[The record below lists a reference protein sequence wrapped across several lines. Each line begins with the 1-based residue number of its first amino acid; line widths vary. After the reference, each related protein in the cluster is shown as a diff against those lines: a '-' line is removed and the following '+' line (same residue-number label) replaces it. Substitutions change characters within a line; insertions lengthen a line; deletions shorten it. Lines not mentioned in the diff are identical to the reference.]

1 MRLLGV
7 SFVTKEGDI
16 SGNISGGVAMVRAFC
31 QTQPVDLVVFP
42 EMFTCGY
49 CALDLTPWAEDKHSE
64 TFNILDR
71 LAEEIDAI
79 VGWGFAEWAA
89 PGKVRNSFALIEPG
103 KAPTVVR
110 KTHLHISQ
118 PGTRENEPEF
128 LLPGDTLGIVDTRIG
143 RLGIMICYDG
153 CFVEVPRSLMLKGA
167 QLLLWPAR
175 SGGYLAGTGFP
186 RIRAI
191 DNVAP
196 VVLIEGAQVGGD
208 FALPSHSQIF
218 DHQGNL
224 LAESREH
231 DSLILADIDLQA
243 AADFRA
249 TALGAWA
256 QYRVRR
262 PELYGPI
269 TKPGGIYGE

>member
-1 MRLLGV
+1 MRVLGV
-7 SFVTKEGDI
+7 SFATTEGDI
-16 SGNISGGVAMVRAFC
+16 SGNVNGGVAMVRDFC
-31 QTQPVDLVVFP
+31 QTQPVDLVIFP

-49 CALDLTPWAEDKHSE
+49 CALDLTPWAEDEHSE
-64 TFNILDR
+64 TFSILGW
-71 LAEEIDAI
+71 LAAEIDAI
-79 VGWGFAEWAA
+79 VGWGFAERAA

-103 KAPTVVR
+103 RAPTVVR

-128 LLPGDTLGIVDTRIG
+128 LLPGDALGIVDTRIG

-153 CFVEVPRSLMLKGA
+153 CFVEVPRSLMLMGA
-167 QLLLWPAR
+167 QVLLWPAR

-196 VVLIEGAQVGGD
+196 VALIEGAQVGGD
-208 FALPSHSQIF
+208 FALASHSQIF

-224 LAESREH
+224 LAESHTRN
-231 DSLILADIDLQA
+231 SLLFADIDLQA
-243 AADFRA
+243 ATNFRL
-249 TALGAWA
+249 TTLGASA

-262 PELYGPI
+262 PELYGAM
-269 TKPGGIYGE
+269 TKPRGICGE